1 MSADTTSPILL
12 TLEPSGVAVITLNR
26 PEKLNAFAGDMREQ
40 LVAAL
45 ELVAASDARVL
56 VVTGAGRAF
65 CAGGDVG
72 FMLDLKGKGA
82 GYESVAT
89 LIDAGRDI
97 VTRLAA
103 LPIPV
108 IAAVNG
114 VAAGAGANL
123 ALACDVRLASD
134 EARFGESFVKIGLH
148 ADWGGTFAL
157 PRVVGLG
164 RALDLCWT
172 GDVIGAA
179 EMQQAG
185 LVQRVWPAASFAA
198 EWQAYATR
206 LAAAPATSV
215 RALKAN
221 LRAGLH
227 RTLEQCLDAESAAQ
241 EACWNSPDSAEGL
254 KAFAEKRAPRFGA
267 PAEDFGVAPSRASRR
282 FE

>member
-1 MSADTTSPILL
+1 MPADSPILL
-12 TLEPSGVAVITLNR
+12 SLENRVAVITLHR
-26 PEKLNAFAGDMREQ
+26 PEKFNAFAGDMRER
-40 LVAAL
+40 LIEAL
-45 ELVAASDARVL
+45 ERVAASDAHVL
-56 VVTGAGRAF
+56 VITGAGRAF

-72 FMLDLKGKGA
+72 FMQELKAAGA
-82 GYESVAT
+82 SYDGLAPLV
-89 LIDAGRDI
+89 DAGRDI

-123 ALACDVRLASD
+123 MLACDVRLASD

-157 PRVVGLG
+157 PRVVGLAK
-164 RALDLCWT
+164 ALDLCWT
-172 GDVIGAA
+172 GDLASA
-179 EMQQAG
+179 DDMLRLG

-206 LAAAPATSV
+206 LAAAPQTSV
-215 RALKAN
+215 RALKSN
-221 LRAGLH
+221 LRASLH

-241 EACWNSPDSAEGL
+241 EACWNSPDSGEGVR
-254 KAFAEKRAPRFGA
+254 AFAEKRAPVFGA
-267 PAEDFGVAPSRASRR
+267 PVQDFGAAPSPRARR